1 MKKIIAITAMAAAA
15 AALSFADEPVAD
27 VKVAELSG
35 NAAVTWGVDLD
46 TGKTGFKNTEEAKL
60 KVNFTNEG
68 TKKTE
73 GEGIWAEIELKG
85 KSLYAEN
92 GAIKDGTASVENA
105 KLHFGPVYVG
115 IKSGDTV
122 YGKYK
127 LVNAIRSAD
136 SDNALT
142 VADVADPSH
151 TQGIVAGYNSNLF
164 DVAVDFRSKPVET
177 KTTTT
182 TTKITYTWGHP
193 DGTNG
198 YKDIKSGSYAE
209 WTAAQTADATLVL
222 IDTYATTTSS
232 TSTSSTPYANDY
244 GLAAETTL
252 KFVPGLSIGVGVD
265 YQFDAKALG
274 LGANASYKLSMGDKF
289 YLQPSVAFTMAK
301 IDNANPT
308 MELGAG
314 VLLGWG
320 ATADANAGVYYLDND
335 NAKKVTPGVGV
346 AAKITSLT
354 NNPVI
359 QIVPSLYTGDI
370 IPGLTAGVLAEINA
384 PTAPNSKVGFGVAGG
399 VKYALKA
406 TDAITITPQAGMR
419 FANGATLPNLKDKCY
434 GDNGKFNSDIVGTN
448 ADNTLMNVKVGADV
462 SGLINNTTF
471 SVDWTSRNLL
481 SNNKDNGQ
489 IGTINLT
496 CKISM

>member
-1 MKKIIAITAMAAAA
+1 MAAAA
-15 AALSFADEPVAD
+15 AALTFADEPVAD
-27 VKVAELSG
+27 LKVAELSG
-35 NAAVTWGVDLD
+35 NASVTWGVDLD

-92 GAIKDGTASVENA
+92 GAIKDGTASVEKA
-105 KLHFGPVYVG
+105 QLHFGPVYVG

-136 SDNALT
+136 HDNALT

-151 TQGIVAGYNSNLF
+151 TQGIVAGYNSSLF

-177 KTTTT
+177 KTATQKT
-182 TTKITYTWGHP
+182 TYTWGHRV
-193 DGTNG
+193 GTTDE
-198 YKDIKSGSYAE
+198 YTDVKSGTSEEY
-209 WTAAQTADATLVL
+209 TAAWDTDNSLVL
-222 IDTYATTTSS
+222 IDTSTTTS

-301 IDNANPT
+301 IDNADPT

-320 ATADANAGVYYLDND
+320 ATVDANAGVYYLDND

-354 NNPVI
+354 KDPVI

-471 SVDWTSRNLL
+471 SLDWTSRNLL
-481 SNNKDNGQ
+481 SGNKDNGQ

-496 CKISM
+496 CKIAL